1 LRHAFPEPTSLSPS
15 SILQPPY
22 KVPQRFI
29 TDPAAQWFLGCG
41 SVIGSVMSCM
51 NDNGAKPS
59 FTLMVD
65 MSLPI
70 DMFIGHLD

>member
-1 LRHAFPEPTSLSPS
+1 MQSPRKDFPELACLSPS

-41 SVIGSVMSCM
+41 SVIVYG
-51 NDNGAKPS
+51 
-59 FTLMVD
+59 
-65 MSLPI
+65 LP
-70 DMFIGHLD
+70 